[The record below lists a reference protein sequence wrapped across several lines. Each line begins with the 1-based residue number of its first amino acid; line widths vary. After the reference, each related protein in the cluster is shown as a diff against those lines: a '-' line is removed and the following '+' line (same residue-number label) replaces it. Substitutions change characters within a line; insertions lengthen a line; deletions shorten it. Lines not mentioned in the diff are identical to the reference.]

1 MSQAW
6 NRVWKRD
13 DEIQN
18 LPHFQFIW
26 CGCWW
31 MHRWTMAVLP
41 HMCIG
46 FPTLLMEQTIVTS
59 YNDVTRISQSIEGNI
74 KGECNQARGL
84 WLLLSLS
91 SGSFDT
97 SVKLFTRPQTLYLSC
112 LSAPWVGRISWM
124 YSVVCFSHKHG
135 WPRSLVSPSP
145 VMSLTSKGPSW
156 GLSFFRTAVCQQI
169 YRWGSPRGIKPKR
182 QLSWKIYSGT
192 SWSSSFYSIIWYG
205 PGYGP
210 LTFLQCHGVDGEV
223 GQFSYLCPCTC

>member
-6 NRVWKRD
+6 SRVWKRD

-97 SVKLFTRPQTLYLSC
+97 SVKLYTRPQTLYLSC

-135 WPRSLVSPSP
+135 WPRSLVSHSP

-156 GLSFFRTAVCQQI
+156 GCPSSELQFANKSTGGEVLEVSNLK
-169 YRWGSPRGIKPKR
+169 GSWAGRFIQGRP
-182 QLSWKIYSGT
+182 
-192 SWSSSFYSIIWYG
+192 
-205 PGYGP
+205 GP
-210 LTFLQCHGVDGEV
+210 LAFTLLSDMAQVMALWPSCNVMWSMV
-223 GQFSYLCPCTC
+223 R